1 MDCSS
6 LLQRIFPTQGSN
18 PDLLYCRQIL
28 YRLSYR
34 EELLITEGPWKP
46 AVSRIPT
53 SCHCPVQSW
62 ALLGLRI
69 SGSVQRL
76 RIPSGFL
83 TVQGPLPLSPPFPT
97 LTNLPFLTPESP
109 GFYPLQAPHRPQLQ
123 KQREPPGHTS
133 PIPKSRVTFHANHRV
148 GPFLSLFRARF
159 MRTPLHL
166 FWDKWGRCAVYYPY
180 KPAPFFLSLPF
191 KRAFL
196 FDWTRKGTLRGELT
210 LSPLYC
216 PINTCPVK
224 GWVGSREPW
233 SMRTFN
239 PSGKCKV
246 ALNTIKGQ
254 ISIYS
259 PSKPGPSPLMHRTVW
274 GC

>member
-1 MDCSS
+1 MSS
-6 LLQRIFPTQGSN
+6 SRSENI
-18 PDLLYCRQIL
+18 
-28 YRLSYR
+28 RLSPKAQDPSRFPDCPGSTALVTPIFYPHQPALPHPWVAW
-34 EELLITEGPWKP
+34 LLPCPGSPPPTVTKTEG
-46 AVSRIPT
+46 ASRPY
-53 SCHCPVQSW
+53 
-62 ALLGLRI
+62 
-69 SGSVQRL
+69 
-76 RIPSGFL
+76 F
-83 TVQGPLPLSPPFPT
+83 
-97 LTNLPFLTPESP
+97 
-109 GFYPLQAPHRPQLQ
+109 
-123 KQREPPGHTS
+123 
-133 PIPKSRVTFHANHRV
+133 PIPKSTVTFHANHRV